1 MSNFTKGFLI
11 FIGVLVVIGLVATG
25 FIVGITQL
33 ICQTA
38 EEALSPITQTNQA
51 LETRVAQ
58 FMNQTPTVIPDPV
71 TIIHEVRSLAR
82 LETI

>member
-33 ICQTA
+33 ISSDRGRG
-38 EEALSPITQTNQA
+38 ALADYTDKPG
-51 LETRVAQ
+51 TRNPRGA
-58 FMNQTPTVIPDPV
+58 IYEPDAHSHP
-71 TIIHEVRSLAR
+71 
-82 LETI
+82 